1 MATPDEIRT
10 LIAEHVEAE
19 NARDPE
25 RVMATYSDD
34 CIFEDV
40 PRDRRHV
47 GRAAILAN
55 YRELWVGFPKMI
67 RRIDRM
73 TIDGNS
79 CVCELTLT
87 GSHDGPYRG
96 VPASGRSG
104 TVRICCHF
112 AVAADGRVRQE
123 TAYYDSHTL
132 VQQLGLLPGLDSLQG
147 RLLLAAMNPLLLPR
161 MLLARVWPR

>member
-1 MATPDEIRT
+1 MATPDEIRRM
-10 LIAEHVEAE
+10 IVEHVEAE

-40 PRDRRHV
+40 PRGRRQV

-55 YRELWVGFPKMI
+55 YRELWIGFPSMR

-73 TIDGNS
+73 TIEGDG

-87 GSHDGPYRG
+87 GRHEGRYRG
-96 VPASGRSG
+96 LPASGREG
-104 TVRICCHF
+104 TLRICCHF
-112 AVAADGRVRQE
+112 AIAPDGLVRQE

-132 VQQLGLLPGLDSLQG
+132 VQQLGLLPALDTVRG
-147 RLLLAAMNPLLLPR
+147 RVLLAVVNPLLLPR